1 MVAEDVSKKAEVAK
15 EKTKKVSN
23 PQELTADPATAKM
36 IQRAREMEI
45 ETIFDRAQTMKPC
58 NIGIQGTCC
67 KNCAQGPCRLP
78 LPKGGIEGEDT
89 RKGLCGATAETIAS
103 RNFARMVAAGAAAHS
118 DHGRGVAETFL
129 AAARKQTEDYK
140 IRDTKKLLE
149 IAPDYGVATTVE
161 GENGETFQRDLDE
174 IAVELGEKALAQW
187 GQQTG
192 EICTLKRAPQS
203 RYEVWKK
210 QALLPRGIDREI
222 VEIMHRTHIGVDQ
235 HYENLVEQCTRAA
248 LADGWGGSMIA
259 TDLQDVLFGC
269 PYPVKS
275 SANLG
280 ILREDHVNII
290 IHGHEP
296 LLSEMIVQAA
306 ELPEM
311 VQLAKEKGA
320 NGIQL
325 GGICCTANEILMRHG
340 VPLAGNFLQQELA
353 IVTGAV
359 EAMVVDVQCIMENVA
374 NVAKCFHTKIITTNP
389 RARIASGD
397 TVHIEFDEHTAF
409 EDAKKIVRTAIEN
422 FPNREKEVMIPN
434 NTSELIAGFS
444 YEAINYHLGGTFR
457 GSYTP
462 LNDNIINGR
471 IRGIGGVVG
480 CNNARTTHDEG
491 HLTVVKE
498 LIKNDVIVLTT
509 GCNAI
514 TCGKAGLLTPESAK
528 VFCGPGLAEVCETVG
543 IPPVLHMGSCV
554 DNSRILM
561 AATEVVKAG
570 GLGNDISDL
579 PAAGSAPEWMS
590 EKAISIGHY
599 FVASGVYTVFGVT
612 LPVSGAPVFENYL
625 YRGLEKLY
633 GGMWDMEADP
643 IEHARKMIAHID
655 KKRKALG
662 IDKARERVLMDMADR
677 QKLEA
682 A

>member
-1 MVAEDVSKKAEVAK
+1 MASEDVKAKAKDKAKKAPA
-15 EKTKKVSN
+15 
-23 PQELTADPATAKM
+23 PRDLTVDPACQSM
-36 IQRAREMEI
+36 IERSREMEI
-45 ETIFDRAQTMKPC
+45 ETIFDRAQSMKPC
-58 NIGIQGTCC
+58 NIGVQGTCC

-78 LPKGGIEGEDT
+78 LPKSGIEGEDT
-89 RKGLCGATAETIAS
+89 RKGLCGATAETIAA

-129 AAARKQTEDYK
+129 AAARKETEDYK

-149 IAPDYGVATTVE
+149 VAPDFGVEIFVE
-161 GENGETFQRDLDE
+161 GEDGEKVDRDVDE
-174 IAVELGEKALAQW
+174 IALEVAEKALAQW
-187 GQQTG
+187 GQQEG
-192 EICTLKRAPQS
+192 EVCTIKRAPEP
-203 RYEVWKK
+203 RYELWKK
-210 QALLPRGIDREI
+210 LGVRPRGIDREI

-235 HYENLVEQCTRAA
+235 DYENIVEQCTRAA
-248 LADGWGGSMIA
+248 IADGWGGSMIA
-259 TDLQDVLFGC
+259 TDLQDILFGC

-280 ILREDHVNII
+280 ILKEDHVNII

-311 VQLAKEKGA
+311 VEMAKSKGA
-320 NGIQL
+320 KGIQL

-340 VPLAGNFLQQELA
+340 VPLAGDFLQQELA

-359 EAMVVDVQCIMENVA
+359 EAMVVDVQCIMENIA
-374 NVAKCFHTKIITTNP
+374 NVADCFHTKIITTNP
-389 RARIASGD
+389 RAKIASGH
-397 TVHIEFDEHTAF
+397 TTHIEFDEHTAF
-409 EDAKKIVRTAIEN
+409 EDAKRIVREAVEN
-422 FPNREKEVMIPN
+422 YTNREKQVMIPGQK
-434 NTSELIAGFS
+434 SDLIAGFS

-457 GSYTP
+457 SSYTP

-480 CNNARTTHDEG
+480 CNNARTLHNDG

-514 TCGKAGLLTPESAK
+514 ACAKAGLLTPESAA
-528 VFCGPGLAEVCETVG
+528 VYCGPGLAEVCETVG

-561 AATEVVKAG
+561 AAAEVVKAG
-570 GLGNDISDL
+570 GLGNDVSDL

-599 FVASGVYTVFGVT
+599 FVTAGVYTVFGVT

-625 YRGLEKLY
+625 YNELEEIY
-633 GGMWDMEADP
+633 GGMWDMVADP

-662 IDKARERVLMDMADR
+662 IDKARERVLLDMTDR
-677 QKLEA
+677 QKLEDA